1 MAFIF
6 SPAVPAFNKVTLV
19 LQGWTLVQTR
29 HICALT
35 TEISV
40 CIDWD
45 SMVTSRIRIVLLEV
59 CRSLLVVEDLPWANS
74 NTFFSRPCSRYCS
87 AKKGIFHASCRV
99 WRIDFR
105 TCEYRLHPY
114 IIHGFVN
121 TNNGISLLLFLARLA
136 VFPGAFERGSTEQLF
151 YAPSEI

>member
-1 MAFIF
+1 MI
-6 SPAVPAFNKVTLV
+6 
-19 LQGWTLVQTR
+19 
-29 HICALT
+29 
-35 TEISV
+35 
-40 CIDWD
+40 
-45 SMVTSRIRIVLLEV
+45 TSTIRIVLLEV

-87 AKKGIFHASCRV
+87 AKKGIFHASCRIR
-99 WRIDFR
+99 RIDFR

-121 TNNGISLLLFLARLA
+121 TKNGILLLFLARLA
-136 VFPGAFERGSTEQLF
+136 VFPGAFERGSTDQLF